1 LHFFGTLT
9 NLARNSLSYLVSASS
24 AIYGCKRND
33 SWCDAGVP
41 VGFGLDTELHQ
52 IGLMAPAG
60 YSIGLH
66 IRFTSPIMMFQTYDQ
81 AWLDHYTERGYV
93 LRDPMV
99 AWGFSTEGCIRWSDP
114 SLLDPFKLFVEA
126 AQFGLLYG
134 ATVACGS
141 IKSRTIASFSRSDRE
156 FSDAELDVLTT
167 RVQRLHGMT
176 EPPEHLTDA
185 QIEALKCIA
194 GGDRFAAAATKL
206 GISESAL
213 KARITSARVRLMAR
227 TTAEA
232 IQRAKDYRLI

>member
-1 LHFFGTLT
+1 M
-9 NLARNSLSYLVSASS
+9 
-24 AIYGCKRND
+24 D
-33 SWCDAGVP
+33 MP
-41 VGFGLDTELHQ
+41 VKFGLDAELHQ
-52 IGLMAPAG
+52 MGLMAPAG

-66 IRFTSPIMMFQTYDQ
+66 IRFTSPLMMFQTYDQ

-99 AWGFSTEGCIRWSDP
+99 AWGFSRDGSIRWSDP
-114 SLLDPFKLFVEA
+114 SLLDPFNLFAEA
-126 AQFGLLYG
+126 ASFGLHFG
-134 ATVACGS
+134 ATVVCGP
-141 IKSRTIASFSRSDRE
+141 IKSRTIASFARSDRE
-156 FSDAELDVLTT
+156 FSDTELTT
-167 RVQRLHGMT
+167 LTEKVQRLHALT
-176 EPPEHLTDA
+176 EPPDHLTDA

-213 KARITSARVRLMAR
+213 KARITSARIRLMAR

>member
-1 LHFFGTLT
+1 MDMP
-9 NLARNSLSYLVSASS
+9 
-24 AIYGCKRND
+24 IK
-33 SWCDAGVP
+33 
-41 VGFGLDTELHQ
+41 FGLDVELHQ

-66 IRFTSPIMMFQTYDQ
+66 IRFTSPLMMFQSYEQ

-99 AWGFSTEGCIRWSDP
+99 AWGFSSEGCVRWSDP
-114 SLLDPFKLFVEA
+114 SLLDPFALFKEA
-126 AQFGLLYG
+126 ARYGLHFG
-134 ATVACGS
+134 ATVACGP

-156 FSDAELDVLTT
+156 FTDVELATLTAK
-167 RVQRLHGMT
+167 VARLHDMT
-176 EPPEHLTDA
+176 EPPDHLTDA
-185 QIEALKCIA
+185 QIEALRCIA

-213 KARITSARVRLMAR
+213 KARITSARIRLMAR